1 MSKAKKTA
9 LISVSDK
16 TGLAEFAKGL
26 ESHGFEIISTGGTA
40 KAIEK
45 AGVKVVPIKKATGFA
60 EMLDGRVKT
69 LHPKIH
75 AGILADRSKKEH
87 MAAIK
92 KHGINAIDLVVVNL
106 YPFRETILKKN
117 VSLEDAIENID
128 IGGPTLIRAAAKNN
142 EAVAVVTSPSQYGK
156 VLAELKENGKISPE
170 TRKKLAAKAFE
181 LTAAYDT
188 TISNFLHNKF
198 LSEEKFPQ
206 SLSIS
211 FEKVQPLR
219 YGENWHQEAC
229 FYKDV
234 VSTACGIGN
243 AEQLHGKEISFN
255 NINDANAAIELV
267 KEFDEPAVVI
277 IKHTNPCGTAVN
289 AKLSVAFKNAFA
301 CDSTSAFGSVIA
313 LNRECDVATAKQITA
328 FFNEI
333 VIAPSFEKKALEVLK
348 KKKNLRIMLLSCLG
362 KKKTKPGLEV
372 KAVEGGLLVQTKD
385 FLLLNNGELNV
396 VSKRKPSKK
405 EMKDLLFGWKITK
418 HTKSNAIVLVKD
430 LASVGVGA
438 GQMSRID
445 ATEIAVKKSNGRHKG
460 AVLASD
466 AFFPFRDNVD
476 LAAKSGI
483 TAIIQP
489 GGSIKD
495 EEVIKAADQHGIA
508 MVFTCVRHFKH

>member
-1 MSKAKKTA
+1 MDKKIA

-16 TGLAEFAKGL
+16 FGLGEFAKGL
-26 ESHGFEIISTGGTA
+26 EAIGFEIVSTGGTA

-45 AGVKVVPIKKATGFA
+45 EGIKVTQVEDLTGFP

-75 AGILADRSKKEH
+75 AGILADRSKKKH
-87 MAAIK
+87 MSTIK
-92 KHGINAIDLVVVNL
+92 KHGIREIELVVVNF
-106 YPFRETILKKN
+106 YPFRETISKKN

-142 EAVAVVTSPSQYGK
+142 DTVAVVTSSDQYGD
-156 VLAELKENGKISPE
+156 VLAELNEKGVISPE
-170 TRKKLAAKAFE
+170 TRKRLAAKAFE
-181 LTAAYDT
+181 LTAAYDA
-188 TISNFLHNKF
+188 TISNFLHDRF
-198 LSEEKFPQ
+198 LSGEKFPQ
-206 SLSIS
+206 SLSLS
-211 FEKVQPLR
+211 FEKSQSLR

-229 FYKDV
+229 FYKDA
-234 VSTACGIGN
+234 VSTSCGIGA

-267 KEFDEPAVVI
+267 KEFEEPAVVI
-277 IKHTNPCGTAVN
+277 IKHANPCGTAVN
-289 AKLSVAFKNAFA
+289 AVLSVAFKNALA

-313 LNRECDVATAKQITA
+313 LNQECDVATAEQITS

-333 VIAPSFEKKALEVLK
+333 VIAPSFEKKALAVLK
-348 KKKNLRIMLLSCLG
+348 KKKNLRILLLPCLG
-362 KKKTKPGLEV
+362 KKKTEPGLEV
-372 KAVEGGLLVQTKD
+372 KAVEGGILVQTKD
-385 FLLLNNGELNV
+385 SLLLNDGELKV
-396 VSKRKPSKK
+396 VSKRKPSEK
-405 EMKDLLFGWKITK
+405 EMNDLLFGWKIAK

-445 ATEIAVKKSNGRHKG
+445 ATEIAVKKSNGKHKG

-483 TAIIQP
+483 TAIIAP
-489 GGSIKD
+489 GGSVKD
-495 EEVIKAADQHGIA
+495 EEVIKAADEHGIA
-508 MVFTCVRHFKH
+508 MVFTEIRHFKH

>member
-1 MSKAKKTA
+1 ME
-9 LISVSDK
+9 LYIS
-16 TGLAEFAKGL
+16 
-26 ESHGFEIISTGGTA
+26 
-40 KAIEK
+40 
-45 AGVKVVPIKKATGFA
+45 IKKQ
-60 EMLDGRVKT
+60 
-69 LHPKIH
+69 
-75 AGILADRSKKEH
+75 GIS
-87 MAAIK
+87 
-92 KHGINAIDLVVVNL
+92 AIDLVVVNL
-106 YPFRETILKKN
+106 YPFRETISKKN

-128 IGGPTLIRAAAKNN
+128 IGGPTIIRAAAKNN
-142 EAVAVVTSPSQYGK
+142 KAVAVVTSPSQYEQ
-156 VLAELKENGKISPE
+156 VLSELKEKGAISAE

-188 TISNFLHNKF
+188 TISGLLHNKF

-206 SLSIS
+206 SLSLS
-211 FEKVQPLR
+211 FEKAQVLR

-234 VSTACGIGN
+234 ISTSCGIGD

-267 KEFDEPAVVI
+267 KEFEETAVVI
-277 IKHTNPCGTAVN
+277 IKHANPCGTAVN
-289 AKLSVAFKNAFA
+289 ANLSVAFKNALA

-313 LNRECDVATAKQITA
+313 LNRECDVATAEQIAA

-333 VIAPSFEKKALEVLK
+333 VIAPSFEKKALDVLK
-348 KKKNLRIMLLSCLG
+348 KKKNLRIMLLPCLG
-362 KKKTKPGLEV
+362 KKKTEPGLEV
-372 KAVEGGLLVQTKD
+372 KAVEGGVLVQTKD
-385 FLLLNNGELNV
+385 LLLLNDGELKV
-396 VSKRKPSKK
+396 VSKRKPSEK
-405 EMKDLLFGWKITK
+405 ELKDLLFGWKIAK

-460 AVLASD
+460 SVLASD

-495 EEVIKAADQHGIA
+495 EEVIKAADEHNIVL
-508 MVFTCVRHFKH
+508 VFTGVRHFRH

>member
-1 MSKAKKTA
+1 MDKKIA

-16 TGLAEFAKGL
+16 SGLGEFVKGL
-26 ESHGFEIISTGGTA
+26 EGLGFEIISTGGTA

-45 AGVKVVPIKKATGFA
+45 AGVKVVPIEKVTGFA

-75 AGILADRSKKEH
+75 AGILADRSKKGH
-87 MAAIK
+87 MATIK

-106 YPFRETILKKN
+106 YPFRETISKKN

-142 EAVAVVTSPSQYGK
+142 EAVAVVTSPSQYGE
-156 VLAELKENGKISPE
+156 VLAELKEKGKISPE

-188 TISNFLHNKF
+188 TISNFLHDKF

-211 FEKVQPLR
+211 FEKVQSLR

-255 NINDANAAIELV
+255 NINDADAAIELV
-267 KEFDEPAVVI
+267 KEFEEPVVVI

-289 AKLSVAFKNAFA
+289 AKLSVAFKNALP
-301 CDSTSAFGSVIA
+301 V
-313 LNRECDVATAKQITA
+313 
-328 FFNEI
+328 
-333 VIAPSFEKKALEVLK
+333 
-348 KKKNLRIMLLSCLG
+348 
-362 KKKTKPGLEV
+362 
-372 KAVEGGLLVQTKD
+372 
-385 FLLLNNGELNV
+385 
-396 VSKRKPSKK
+396 KRKPSKE
-405 EMKDLLFGWKITK
+405 EMKDLLFGWKIAK

-476 LAAKSGI
+476 LAVKSGI

-508 MVFTCVRHFKH
+508 MVFTGVRHFKH